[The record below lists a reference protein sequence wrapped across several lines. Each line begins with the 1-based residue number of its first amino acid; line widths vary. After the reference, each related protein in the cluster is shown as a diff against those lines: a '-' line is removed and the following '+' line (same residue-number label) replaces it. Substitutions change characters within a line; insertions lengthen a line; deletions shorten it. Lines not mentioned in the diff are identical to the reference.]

1 MANPKWLEKYLR
13 TKPEVSQIFDDLEKY
28 REFCVSHG
36 RVFNEAALYNDRD
49 RDFYDFLKFTER
61 GYAKNMWNW
70 SNKDPNEVR
79 KPYQGRREG
88 NGGHRGHNNYRSGGG
103 YNRNA

>member
-13 TKPEVSQIFDDLEKY
+13 TKPEVTQIFDDLDKY

-36 RVFNEAALYNDRD
+36 RVFNEAALYNERD
-49 RDFYDFLKFTER
+49 RDFYDFLKFNER

-70 SNKDPNEVR
+70 SNKDPNDTR
-79 KPYQGRREG
+79 KPFNGERKGYQG
-88 NGGHRGHNNYRSGGG
+88 NNYKPNFNRAGG
-103 YNRNA
+103 NRNA